1 MARSNSFFGIRRGQA
16 MGMVFSHG
24 QDGFGNSQ
32 QITRALPENV
42 ANPRTSSQQYSRM
55 IASTVAKAY
64 SVLKP
69 LADHSTEGVAY
80 GQQSMNAFLRR
91 NQQLARQAVGSTE
104 GFAPY
109 KYEDAC
115 VFYGCQLSKGSLPE
129 CVNWDENEDDDF
141 SIAVLHGLAA
151 YKGETEQQIAAA
163 YGFENVGDVCTLVAL
178 LNSQADQSYELNGLT
193 VVGTPILAYVRLKL
207 KKIPTADPLTTKA
220 RFDAL
225 FDYSDSDGVKIDFT
239 QDESTFPTE
248 MKVSVSTALQENS
261 YSVQGWCQVMSHTT
275 VNGWKRSDAFIESH
289 PNAKSIWTP
298 KDVALAT
305 YPIGTEKI
313 LNGAGM

>member
-24 QDGFGNSQ
+24 QDGYGNSQ

-91 NQQLARQAVGSTE
+91 NQQLARQAAGQDE

-109 KYEDAC
+109 KFEDGC
-115 VFYGCQLSKGSLPE
+115 VFYGCQLSKGSLPKCE
-129 CVNWDENEDDDF
+129 NWDESEADDF
-141 SIAVLHGLAA
+141 SIAVLHGLGAH
-151 YKGETEQQIAAA
+151 KGETEQQIAAA

-178 LNSQADQSYELNGLT
+178 LNSRSEQEYILNGLT
-193 VVGTPILAYVRLKL
+193 VIGTPILAYVRLKL
-207 KKIPTADPLTTKA
+207 KKVPTTSTVSTKA
-220 RFDAL
+220 EFDAL
-225 FDYSDSDGVKIDFT
+225 FDYSDSDGVNIEFE
-239 QDESTFPTE
+239 QDAGTYPTE
-248 MKVSVSTALQENS
+248 MQVNVSTALAENTFM
-261 YSVQGWCQVMSHTT
+261 VQGWCQVMSHTT
-275 VNGWKRSDAFIESH
+275 VNGWKRSDAIIASH
-289 PNAKSIWTP
+289 PNAQSVWTP

>member
-91 NQQLARQAVGSTE
+91 NQQLARQAVGATE

-115 VFYGCQLSKGSLPE
+115 VFYGCQLAKGSLPKCE
-129 CVNWDENEDDDF
+129 NWDESEATDF
-141 SIAVLHGLAA
+141 SVAVLHGLGAH
-151 YKGETEQQIAAA
+151 KGETEQAIAAA

-193 VVGTPILAYVRLKL
+193 VVGTPVLVYVRLKL
-207 KKIPTADPLTTKA
+207 KKIPTTSTVSSLAE
-220 RFDAL
+220 FNAL
-225 FDYSDSDGVKIDFT
+225 FDYSDSDGVKIEFE
-239 QDESTFPTE
+239 QDAATYPTE
-248 MKVSVSTALQENS
+248 MQVNVGTALQENG
-261 YSVQGWCQVMSHTT
+261 YQVQGWCQVMSHTT

-289 PNAKSIWTP
+289 PNAQSLWTP